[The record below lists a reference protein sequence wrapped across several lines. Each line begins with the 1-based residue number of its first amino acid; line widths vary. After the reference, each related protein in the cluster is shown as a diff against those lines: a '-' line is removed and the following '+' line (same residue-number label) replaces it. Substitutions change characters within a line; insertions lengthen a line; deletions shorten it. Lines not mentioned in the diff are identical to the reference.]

1 MMAKAKQPVIEMDF
15 ISSFSEH
22 SQGSEREG
30 GADAATAETSE
41 AARKHDEYVARC
53 TELACRAQS
62 LSDEIAVER
71 YSESRLDESRRNLD
85 WSVAT
90 DRRDHFKFVMPPAT
104 ALMFLDAARPDLV
117 GVVETGGI
125 TVKGGR
131 TSLHLEKPED
141 IDKAVE
147 LIKKLSEPKPEKG
160 GGKKKKASA
169 KNEAKAAKPK
179 KRVKKR

>member
-1 MMAKAKQPVIEMDF
+1 MAKAKQPVVEMDF
-15 ISSFSEH
+15 VSTFSEL
-22 SQGSEREG
+22 SEGTEREG
-30 GADAATAETSE
+30 GTDAATAEASE
-41 AARKHDEYVARC
+41 AARKHDEDVGRY
-53 TELACRAQS
+53 TELASRAQS

-71 YSESRLDESRRNLD
+71 YSESRFDESRRNLV

-90 DRRDHFKFVMPPAT
+90 DRRDHFKLVMPPAA

-117 GVVETGGI
+117 EVVETGGV

-131 TSLHLEKPED
+131 TSLHLEKPRD
-141 IDKAVE
+141 IDKAIE

-169 KNEAKAAKPK
+169 KKEAKATKPK
-179 KRVKKR
+179 KLVKKR

>member
-1 MMAKAKQPVIEMDF
+1 MMAKVKQPVIEMDF
-15 ISSFSEH
+15 VSTFSEL
-22 SQGSEREG
+22 SEGTEKEG
-30 GADAATAETSE
+30 GTDAATAEASE
-41 AARKHDEYVARC
+41 AARKHDEYVGRY
-53 TELACRAQS
+53 TELASRAQS

-71 YSESRLDESRRNLD
+71 YSESRFDESRRNLD

-90 DRRDHFKFVMPPAT
+90 DRRDHFKLVMPPAA

-117 GVVETGGI
+117 EVVETGGV

-131 TSLHLEKPED
+131 TSLRLEKPRD
-141 IDKAVE
+141 IDKAIE

-169 KNEAKAAKPK
+169 KKEAKAAKPK
-179 KRVKKR
+179 KLVKKR